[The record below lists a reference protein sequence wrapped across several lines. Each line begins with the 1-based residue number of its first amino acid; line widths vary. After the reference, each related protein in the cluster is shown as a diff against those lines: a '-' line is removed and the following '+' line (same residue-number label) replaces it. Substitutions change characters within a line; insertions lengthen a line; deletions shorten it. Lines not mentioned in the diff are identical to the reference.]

1 MHAVTM
7 SDIQA
12 AQSPSAFMD
21 TPERTTIPVRPF
33 EPVDRTLHM
42 AYYRLKK

>member
-1 MHAVTM
+1 MRTVSM

-21 TPERTTIPVRPF
+21 THETTTLPVRPF

-42 AYYRLKK
+42 AYYRFEK